1 MSWPILLYR
10 LHTYCLKHRASS
22 FFQSSF
28 HPKMSCL
35 SASAPEGRAPFDV
48 SHIHPDLVAH
58 HTSPLV
64 RKDPF
69 LPLLGNSTKWRLWAG
84 VGGSPTQQ
92 QQQKHKHRSY
102 SFCNII
108 SYLHLCLLN
117 PLFFSDAN
125 PRLTQ
130 LIFIDILCS
139 VFQSSPTHILGVPH
153 NPSASIF

>member
-10 LHTYCLKHRASS
+10 LHTYCLKHRVSS

-35 SASAPEGRAPFDV
+35 STSAPEGRAPFDV
-48 SHIHPDLVAH
+48 SHIHPDLVVH

-69 LPLLGNSTKWRLWAG
+69 LSLVREQHKVEVVSGC
-84 VGGSPTQQ
+84 GGSPTLQNKQ
-92 QQQKHKHRSY
+92 TKLRSY

-125 PRLTQ
+125 PRLTK
-130 LIFIDILCS
+130 LIFIGILCS
-139 VFQSSPTHILGVPH
+139 AFQSSPTHSLGVPH